1 MPELTSPGAFLR
13 KICTTWCLQNVR
25 CLPEITAFPKMNF
38 KPEKLKS
45 VRQYLVSKQTWC
57 LMSTET
63 IRFIRDREKGG
74 KRGIEVGEGGD
85 YILITTLSLPE

>member
-1 MPELTSPGAFLR
+1 MLGFEGWFIISAVRYTVPELTSPGAFLR
-13 KICTTWCLQNVR
+13 EICTTWCLQIVR
-25 CLPEITAFPKMNF
+25 CPPELTALPKMNF

-63 IRFIRDREKGG
+63 IRLIRDREKGVKG
-74 KRGIEVGEGGD
+74 LWR
-85 YILITTLSLPE
+85 